1 MGMATMAPPVMFCTD
16 VSRPGEGSDWS
27 ETYEDRTTAVDPR
40 GGYMDGERRW
50 GDAMTRVE
58 AWKFLAQV
66 LENSQTQTYAMF
78 LQRAVE
84 NAGYQKGEA
93 FERGRSH
100 GEAGRSGRIV
110 PG

>member
-1 MGMATMAPPVMFCTD
+1 
-16 VSRPGEGSDWS
+16 
-27 ETYEDRTTAVDPR
+27 
-40 GGYMDGERRW
+40 MDGERRW

-84 NAGYQKGEA
+84 NAGYQKGEEEIW
-93 FERGRSH
+93 ERLGALVDCMQDEDDSR
-100 GEAGRSGRIV
+100 ARRRIM
-110 PG
+110 PAR